1 MVKVLAL
8 SPNVK
13 PLGYEATVY
22 YTPDRQKDD
31 IEIIISEAAEETNWK
46 ICVDA
51 NIDKIQTGAKTDSHS
66 CGYPPSQWCS
76 SLEIA
81 VECGVQKQ
89 CLELNATRPDPSV
102 PPVEVAVYY
111 ESLCPGCR
119 TFLTGQLFPTWTML
133 RDIMRVHLVPY
144 GNAKELPEQNLFSC
158 QHGNQECQANMMEAC
173 ILNVTGHAAFPII
186 HCMESSS
193 DVINAAQPCLQLYA
207 PSVEWGTV
215 ESCMRGSLGHRL
227 MHENALKTRGL
238 RPQHTHVPWVTL
250 NGVYTDDL
258 EDKAMSTLFNL
269 ICKLYKGIKPP
280 TCTGARMKRDQSFC
294 YSFF

>member
-1 MVKVLAL
+1 MHPETKMNWL
-8 SPNVK
+8 SIYAFLFFFFIFK
-13 PLGYEATVY
+13 KC
-22 YTPDRQKDD
+22 Q
-31 IEIIISEAAEETNWK
+31 
-46 ICVDA
+46 
-51 NIDKIQTGAKTDSHS
+51 TDSHS
-66 CGYPPSQWCS
+66 CGYPPSLWCS

-89 CLELNATRPDPSV
+89 CMELNATRPVPSS
-102 PPVEVAVYY
+102 PPVEVSVYY
-111 ESLCPGCR
+111 ESFCPGCR

-133 RDIMRVHLVPY
+133 GDIMRVHLVPY

-158 QHGNQECQANMMEAC
+158 QHGKLECQANMIEAC
-173 ILNVTGHAAFPII
+173 ILNVTGHAAFPVIY
-186 HCMESSS
+186 CMESSS

-227 MHENALKTRGL
+227 MHENALKTQAL
-238 RPQHTHVPWVTL
+238 RPQHTHVPWVTF
-250 NGVYTDDL
+250 NGLYRDDW

-280 TCTGARMKRDQSFC
+280 TCTGAPTKLDQSFC